1 MGVTAVTDAIQLS
14 GEAFQ
19 ADKWAG
25 GKQILEVAA
34 IGQLQV
40 FRGQLRQ
47 GIEDEGAR
55 LHMVVG
61 DLEAGFVDQAIAK
74 QQDVQVEGS
83 RSPAFKALAA
93 LIVFD
98 GLQRIEQCQGRE
110 RNERWGPRT
119 LDLDILL
126 FGDRLLD
133 EPRLKVPHYHMHAR
147 PFVLYPL
154 AELAPAELRL
164 ADGRSL
170 KALLDACPFVGLE
183 RLA

>member
-1 MGVTAVTDAIQLS
+1 MERIYIGMGSNLAAPEEQLRSAIEALAQLPDS
-14 GEAFQ
+14 QLRGVSSFYQSDSLLPGQPRYTNA
-19 ADKWAG
+19 
-25 GKQILEVAA
+25 VAA
-34 IGQLQV
+34 LDSN
-40 FRGQLRQ
+40 L
-47 GIEDEGAR
+47 DPLA
-55 LHMVVG
+55 LL
-61 DLEAGFVDQAIAK
+61 DALQAIEN
-74 QQDVQVEGS
+74 Q
-83 RSPAFKALAA
+83 
-93 LIVFD
+93 
-98 GLQRIEQCQGRE
+98 QGRE